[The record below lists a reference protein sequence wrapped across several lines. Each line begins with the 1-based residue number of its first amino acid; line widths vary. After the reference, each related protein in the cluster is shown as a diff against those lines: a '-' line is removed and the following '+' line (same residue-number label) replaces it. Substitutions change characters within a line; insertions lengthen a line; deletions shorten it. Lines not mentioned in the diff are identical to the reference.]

1 MFRRDVKNIK
11 DLVMQN
17 LRENGLETPLLQ
29 KRLIDAWPE
38 VAGPSVARFTREV
51 TIYNQV
57 LYVKLSS
64 PVLRTELSM
73 RRQTLIDKLNHI
85 VGARIITDIRFN
97 WFF

>member
-29 KRLIDAWPE
+29 KRLVDAWPG

-51 TIYNQV
+51 SIYNQV

-73 RRQTLIDKLNHI
+73 RRQSYIDKLNHL

-97 WFF
+97 

>member
-1 MFRRDVKNIK
+1 MFRRDVKSIK
-11 DLVMQN
+11 DLVMSN

-29 KRLIDAWPE
+29 KRLIDSWPE
-38 VAGPSVARFTREV
+38 VAGPSVARFPREV
-51 TIYNQV
+51 SIYNQV

-73 RRQTLIDKLNHI
+73 RRQSFIDKLNHV

-97 WFF
+97 

>member
-29 KRLIDAWPE
+29 KRLVDAWPE

-51 TIYNQV
+51 SIYNQV

-64 PVLRTELSM
+64 PVLRTALSM
-73 RRQTLIDKLNHI
+73 RRQTFIDKLNHI
-85 VGARIITDIRFN
+85 VGARIITDVRFN
-97 WFF
+97 

>member
-29 KRLIDAWPE
+29 KRLVDAWPA

-51 TIYNQV
+51 SIYNQV

-73 RRQTLIDKLNHI
+73 RRQTFIDKLNHI
-85 VGARIITDIRFN
+85 VGARIITDVRFN
-97 WFF
+97 

>member
-29 KRLIDAWPE
+29 KRLVDAWPE

-51 TIYNQV
+51 SIYNQV

-64 PVLRTELSM
+64 SVLRTELSM
-73 RRQTLIDKLNHI
+73 RRQSFIDKLNHV

-97 WFF
+97 

>member
-1 MFRRDVKNIK
+1 MFRIDVKHIK

-29 KRLIDAWPE
+29 KRLVDAWPE

-51 TIYNQV
+51 SIYNQV

-73 RRQTLIDKLNHI
+73 RRQTFIDKLNHI
-85 VGARIITDIRFN
+85 VGARIITDVRFN
-97 WFF
+97 

>member
-29 KRLIDAWPE
+29 KRLVDAWPE

-51 TIYNQV
+51 SIYNQV

-73 RRQTLIDKLNHI
+73 RRQTFIDKLNHI
-85 VGARIITDIRFN
+85 VGARIITDVRFN
-97 WFF
+97 

>member
-64 PVLRTELSM
+64 PVLGTERSM
-73 RRQTLIDKLNHI
+73 RRQTLIDNLNHI

-97 WFF
+97 

>member
-29 KRLIDAWPE
+29 KRLVDAWPE

-51 TIYNQV
+51 SIYNQV

-73 RRQTLIDKLNHI
+73 RRQSYIDKLNHI
-85 VGARIITDIRFN
+85 VGARIITDVRFN
-97 WFF
+97 

>member
-29 KRLIDAWPE
+29 KRLVDAWPE

-51 TIYNQV
+51 SIYNQV

-73 RRQTLIDKLNHI
+73 RRQTFIDKLNHI
-85 VGARIITDIRFN
+85 VGAKIITDVRFN
-97 WFF
+97 

>member
-29 KRLIDAWPE
+29 KRLVDAWPE

-51 TIYNQV
+51 SIYNQV

-73 RRQTLIDKLNHI
+73 RRQSYIDKLNHL
-85 VGARIITDIRFN
+85 VGARIITDMRFN
-97 WFF
+97 

>member
-1 MFRRDVKNIK
+1 MFRRDVKSIK
-11 DLVMQN
+11 DLVMSN

-29 KRLIDAWPE
+29 KRLVDAWPE

-57 LYVKLSS
+57 LYVKLST
-64 PVLRTELSM
+64 PVLRAELSM
-73 RRQTLIDKLNHI
+73 RRQSFIDKLNHV

-97 WFF
+97 

>member
-29 KRLIDAWPE
+29 KRLVDAWPE

-51 TIYNQV
+51 SIYNQV

-73 RRQTLIDKLNHI
+73 RRQPFIDKLNHI
-85 VGARIITDIRFN
+85 VGARIITDVRFN
-97 WFF
+97 

>member
-29 KRLIDAWPE
+29 KRLVDAWPE

-51 TIYNQV
+51 SIYNQV
-57 LYVKLSS
+57 LYVKPSS
-64 PVLRTELSM
+64 PVLRTEPSM
-73 RRQTLIDKLNHI
+73 RRQTFIDQLNHI

-97 WFF
+97 

>member
-29 KRLIDAWPE
+29 KRLVDAWPG

-51 TIYNQV
+51 SIYNQV

-73 RRQTLIDKLNHI
+73 RRQSYIDKLNHV
-85 VGARIITDIRFN
+85 VGAQIITDIRFN
-97 WFF
+97 

>member
-29 KRLIDAWPE
+29 KRLVDAWPE

-51 TIYNQV
+51 SIYNQV

-73 RRQTLIDKLNHI
+73 RRQTFIDKLNHI
-85 VGARIITDIRFN
+85 VGARIITAVRFN
-97 WFF
+97 

>member
-1 MFRRDVKNIK
+1 
-11 DLVMQN
+11 MQN

-29 KRLIDAWPE
+29 KRLVDAWPE

-51 TIYNQV
+51 SIYNQV

-73 RRQTLIDKLNHI
+73 RRQSFIDKLNHV

-97 WFF
+97 

>member
-29 KRLIDAWPE
+29 KRLVDAWPE

-51 TIYNQV
+51 SIYNQV

-73 RRQTLIDKLNHI
+73 RRQMFIDKLNHI
-85 VGARIITDIRFN
+85 VGTRIITDVRFN
-97 WFF
+97 

>member
-1 MFRRDVKNIK
+1 MFRRDVKSIK
-11 DLVMQN
+11 DLVMSN

-29 KRLIDAWPE
+29 KRLIDSWPE

-64 PVLRTELSM
+64 PVLRTERSM
-73 RRQTLIDKLNHI
+73 RRQSFIDKLNHV

-97 WFF
+97 

>member
-29 KRLIDAWPE
+29 KRLVDAWPE

-51 TIYNQV
+51 SIYNQV

-73 RRQTLIDKLNHI
+73 RRQTFIDKLNYI
-85 VGARIITDIRFN
+85 VGARIITDVRFN
-97 WFF
+97 

>member
-1 MFRRDVKNIK
+1 
-11 DLVMQN
+11 MQN

-29 KRLIDAWPE
+29 KRLVDAWPE

-51 TIYNQV
+51 SIYNQV

-73 RRQTLIDKLNHI
+73 RRQSYIDKLNHL

-97 WFF
+97 

>member
-29 KRLIDAWPE
+29 KRLVDAWPE

-51 TIYNQV
+51 SIYNQV

-64 PVLRTELSM
+64 PVLRTEPSM
-73 RRQTLIDKLNHI
+73 RRQPFIDKLNHI
-85 VGARIITDIRFN
+85 VGARIITDVRFN
-97 WFF
+97 

>member
-1 MFRRDVKNIK
+1 MFRRDVKSIK
-11 DLVMQN
+11 DLVMSN

-29 KRLIDAWPE
+29 KRLVDAWPE

-73 RRQTLIDKLNHI
+73 RRQSYIDKLNHV

-97 WFF
+97 

>member
-1 MFRRDVKNIK
+1 MFRRDVKSIK
-11 DLVMQN
+11 DLVMSN

-29 KRLIDAWPE
+29 KRLIDSWPA

-73 RRQTLIDKLNHI
+73 RRQSFIDKLNHV

-97 WFF
+97 

>member
-1 MFRRDVKNIK
+1 MFRRDVKIIK
-11 DLVMQN
+11 DLVMSN

-29 KRLIDAWPE
+29 KRLVDAWPE

-73 RRQTLIDKLNHI
+73 RRQSFIDKLNHV

-97 WFF
+97 

>member
-29 KRLIDAWPE
+29 KRLVDAWPE

-51 TIYNQV
+51 SIYNQV

-73 RRQTLIDKLNHI
+73 RRQTFIDKLNHI
-85 VGARIITDIRFN
+85 VGTRIITDIRFN
-97 WFF
+97 

>member
-1 MFRRDVKNIK
+1 
-11 DLVMQN
+11 MQN

-29 KRLIDAWPE
+29 KRLVDAWPE

-51 TIYNQV
+51 SIYNQV

-73 RRQTLIDKLNHI
+73 RRQTFIDKLNHI
-85 VGARIITDIRFN
+85 VGTRIITDIRFN
-97 WFF
+97 

>member
-1 MFRRDVKNIK
+1 MFRRDVKSIK
-11 DLVMQN
+11 DLVMSN

-29 KRLIDAWPE
+29 KRLVDAWPE
-38 VAGPSVARFTREV
+38 VAGPSAARFTREV

-73 RRQTLIDKLNHI
+73 RRQSFIDKLNHV

-97 WFF
+97 